1 MKTIFTTLILCVLS
15 TICYAQ
21 DKMFRHKVKSNGQT
35 YTMLDHPLLNNK
47 PDARPIVSKFGGNT
61 GVFSTQIVG
70 VFYNETN
77 KKWGI
82 YNENLLPMT
91 VDHEFTVYVPS
102 PEFSL
107 TQVAADD
114 YYTTEINHPLLNGK
128 PDTFAVMTHVVGGVY
143 NNQPVAFWY
152 DDITTDG
159 KWNIY
164 DEDGDGAIPGG
175 TKFFV
180 AVEGEQGIVKH
191 RHIVTNQNEG
201 YSTSVYHP
209 LMANAN
215 ARFVWAHNTGR
226 QGENSATELK
236 SSMLAYFSNPFWRI
250 GMEDL
255 SDIPTGTVLDFL
267 IYDPNA
273 MSTEDLSGAN
283 QIQVF
288 PNPIIDNVNFKS
300 KNTILEVSIYDM
312 TGKKVL
318 SSEKQSSSSVQM
330 SATSLPAG
338 VYTARIKTNKG
349 FESLKLIK
357 K

>member
-1 MKTIFTTLILCVLS
+1 MKTIFTTLIFCVLS
-15 TICYAQ
+15 TITYAQ
-21 DKMFRHKVKSNGQT
+21 DKMFRHTATNDGQT
-35 YTMLDHPLLNNK
+35 YTMLDHPLLNGK
-47 PDARPIVSKFGGNT
+47 PDARPIVSKFGGNISFT
-61 GVFSTQIVG
+61 TQIAG
-70 VFYNETN
+70 VFYNETLQ
-77 KKWGI
+77 KWGI

-91 VDHEFTVYVPS
+91 ADHEFTVYVPS
-102 PEFSL
+102 PQFSL

-114 YYTTEINHPLLNGK
+114 YYTTEINHPVLNGK
-128 PDTFAVMTHVVGGVY
+128 PDTFAVMTHVIGGVY

-164 DEDGDGAIPGG
+164 DEDGNGAIPGG

-180 AVEGEQGIVKH
+180 AVEGEHGVVAY
-191 RHIVTNQNEG
+191 RHVVTDNNSSG
-201 YSTSVYHP
+201 YLTSVYHP

-226 QGENSATELK
+226 QGASSATELK
-236 SSMLAYFSNPFWRI
+236 SSMQAYFSNPYWRI
-250 GMEDL
+250 AMEDL
-255 SDIPTGTVLDFL
+255 SDIPVGTVLDFL

-283 QIQVF
+283 SIQVF

-300 KNTILEVSIYDM
+300 KNTIHEISIYDM

-338 VYTARIKTNKG
+338 IYTARIKTNKG